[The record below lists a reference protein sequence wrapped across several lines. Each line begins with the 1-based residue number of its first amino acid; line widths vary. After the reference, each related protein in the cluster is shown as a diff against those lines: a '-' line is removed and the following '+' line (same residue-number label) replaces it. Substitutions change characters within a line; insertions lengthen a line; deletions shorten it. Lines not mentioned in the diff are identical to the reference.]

1 MFKENAKKNSFF
13 REINCISQALNFVE
27 ENDEE
32 VFCTRYN
39 KCLTLVPHSRRK
51 FSEVFQQWQ
60 PQVIMEKI
68 EDLPEKILSE
78 PPIKKQ
84 KHEEKP
90 EIYPVTFTVN
100 EVLDVADRISIV
112 QEETEESNE
121 GMSEKEWVRSEIEN
135 SELIETDTGS
145 EWLCKYCEPGPI
157 SFTNLQD
164 FRNHLLS
171 THLSYEQFS
180 MIEVSPDDEE
190 IIEEDYEVDNVEQSD
205 YDDKSV
211 ISLKE
216 TEMKETE
223 PKSRTRPSFSKII
236 KSPRFEKL
244 VCIDCD
250 YQFTSQAH
258 FQAHLNG
265 HHLYEIVSKYSNFPI
280 CSICNTMFCDEN
292 FESLHQQRHDN
303 SELVNEPMPAEG
315 CFLKLGHRRSQNVT
329 ETSNEFEI
337 MGIISCGHCLKKFND
352 EESCRLHQLIFH
364 VTVLK
369 CPIEN
374 RLFKGNQA
382 FTIHLKNNHP
392 ELFGDEVKFLCSV
405 CKAEFETL
413 FDKLRHMKICD
424 MKKYACNHC
433 DKKFSHKCYLTS
445 HMRQVSGQS
454 SVVCEICEKVCRDK
468 GDYEIHK
475 R

>member
-13 REINCISQALNFVE
+13 HEINFLSQTLNFVE
-27 ENDEE
+27 ENDGE

-51 FSEVFQQWQ
+51 FSEVFQLWQ
-60 PQVIMEKI
+60 PQVIIEKI
-68 EDLPEKILSE
+68 EEVPK
-78 PPIKKQ
+78 PPTKRQ
-84 KHEEKP
+84 KHEEEP

-100 EVLDVADRISIV
+100 EVLDVDNRISIV

-121 GMSEKEWVRSEIEN
+121 GMSEKEWVQSEIEN
-135 SELIETDTGS
+135 SEMIETDTGP
-145 EWLCKYCEPGPI
+145 EWMCKYCEPGPV
-157 SFTNLQD
+157 SFPGLQD
-164 FRNHLLS
+164 FRSHLLS

-190 IIEEDYEVDNVEQSD
+190 IIEEDYEVDNVEQPD

-216 TEMKETE
+216 TEIASSFTE
-223 PKSRTRPSFSKII
+223 PKTRQRPNSTKIT

-265 HHLYEIVSKYSNFPI
+265 HHLYEIVAKYSLFPI
-280 CSICNTMFCDEN
+280 CFICNAMFCDEN
-292 FESLHQQRHDN
+292 YESLHQQRHEN
-303 SELVNEPMPAEG
+303 NEIVNDPMPAKG
-315 CFLKLGHRRSQNVT
+315 CFLKLGHPRSENITNQ
-329 ETSNEFEI
+329 SNEQ
-337 MGIISCGHCLKKFND
+337 GNISCGHCLKKFND

-364 VTVLK
+364 VTELK

-382 FTIHLKNNHP
+382 FTIGHL
-392 ELFGDEVKFLCSV
+392 
-405 CKAEFETL
+405 
-413 FDKLRHMKICD
+413 
-424 MKKYACNHC
+424 
-433 DKKFSHKCYLTS
+433 
-445 HMRQVSGQS
+445 S
-454 SVVCEICEKVCRDK
+454 SVT
-468 GDYEIHK
+468 
-475 R
+475 